1 MHTAE
6 KTKTPTGRRPH
17 LLIHNLYNYGH
28 FLVYADNLTVW
39 ALSRGFCVTLM
50 GRGLAGTFYQRRH
63 QDDPNVQLLDASPGE
78 RLDQNLPLPTKAEL
92 TARACDELCQAQAR
106 LKPEACVLLS
116 ADEFLFQSASI
127 LDPDFAFPAPTV
139 GVVTF
144 GHRDCHLG
152 FKDVYARNLDD
163 VLARRRP
170 FRSVLTLDEHQ
181 VAAVDPGEE
190 HLVFLPDIYADPS
203 RPKTVEQAR
212 REAAETAELAA
223 FLDRARGPVLPVL
236 GKVDQRKNALW
247 VLRAASQTPGA
258 CCVLLGQRVP
268 SPDDAAVDGLLA
280 ELAAQGRAFVRTDY
294 VPESLFRAV
303 LTHPA
308 VPFLPLPYSCH
319 YGSSGLQLQALAA
332 GKPTLVPDVGLMA
345 WRVQAHALGLCY
357 RHGDEADF
365 RRVFDRLLQQGT
377 GPYAEAIG
385 RFMGGFAPE
394 ARNAQLD
401 KAFGLAGASAAPR
414 SCLVACAAS
423 SERLD
428 AAAQALVLLHA
439 GRAEEALK
447 LLEHAEAGAPEDA
460 GLLRCRA
467 LALHALGRQA
477 EAWEVAQRCGPA
489 IGETLTA
496 FQLNLCCD
504 AMTAARTRAERQ
516 ESLSMLCLLL
526 HFVPVADIPEPLPAP
541 QHPLELALR
550 KRWRA
555 PCIGPASWR
564 SLADELVRLKRNETA
579 VPAYRRVLELDPQ
592 ALDCWLNLSDVL
604 RYEGRYDES
613 DAALDE
619 LAARSPEHSGLRH
632 KRGQVLFERGKL
644 VQAREEFLREPLDS
658 PHRQAAE
665 AYLRKCPVPIG
676 G

>member
-39 ALSRGFCVTLM
+39 ALSRGFRVTFM
-50 GRGLAGTFYQRRH
+50 GRGLEGTFYQRRH
-63 QDDPNVQLLDASPGE
+63 QGDPNVQLLDASPGE
-78 RLDQNLPLPTKAEL
+78 RLDQSLSGLTKAEL
-92 TARACDELCQAQAR
+92 TARACAELCQAQAE
-106 LKPEACVLLS
+106 LKPEASILLS
-116 ADEFLFQSASI
+116 TDEFLFQSSEI

-190 HLVFLPDIYADPS
+190 HLVFLPDIYADPP
-203 RPKTVEQAR
+203 RPKTVEQER
-212 REAAETAELAA
+212 RETAETAELTA

-247 VLRAASQTPGA
+247 VLRAASQTPDA

-268 SPDDAAVDGLLA
+268 SPDDPAIDALLA

-303 LTHPA
+303 LTHRA

-345 WRVQAHALGLCY
+345 WRVQTHALGLCH

-365 RRVFDRLLQQGT
+365 RNVFDRLLRQGAE
-377 GPYAEAIG
+377 PYAEAIG
-385 RFMGGFAPE
+385 RFMGGFTPE

-401 KAFGLAGASAAPR
+401 KVFGMDGASGALR
-414 SCLVACAAS
+414 SRLVACVAS
-423 SERLD
+423 SEGLD
-428 AAAQALVLLHA
+428 AAGQALVLLHA
-439 GRAEEALK
+439 GRAEEALR
-447 LLEHAEAGAPEDA
+447 LLDPAEASAPDDA
-460 GLLRCRA
+460 GLMRCRV

-477 EAWEVAQRCGPA
+477 EAWGIAQRCSFA
-489 IGETLTA
+489 IGTTLAA
-496 FQLNLCCD
+496 FQLNLYCE
-504 AMTAARTRAERQ
+504 AMTAARTPAEYL
-516 ESLSMLCLLL
+516 EYLNMLCLLL
-526 HFVPVADIPEPLPAP
+526 HFIPVTDTPEPQPGP
-541 QHPLELALR
+541 WHPLEQALR
-550 KRWRA
+550 ERWRA
-555 PCIGPASWR
+555 PSIGSASWLA
-564 SLADELVRLKRNETA
+564 LADGLVRLKRNGTA
-579 VPAYRRVLELDPQ
+579 ALAYRRVLELDPQ

-604 RYEGRYDES
+604 RYERRYDES

-619 LAARSPEHSGLRH
+619 LAARSPEHSGLHH

-644 VQAREEFLREPLDS
+644 AAAREEFSREPLDS

-665 AYLRKCPVPIG
+665 AYLQKCPVRMG